1 MYYIDA
7 HEIQKGLQVK
17 EKPVF
22 HPVEITTFISL
33 CDIFLYKYKYKCKIY
48 VTNRI
53 TALHS
58 KYKNKSLVNFYQTMI
73 ITDFCELLLCSIWLT
88 QSKCTIPI

>member
-7 HEIQKGLQVK
+7 CEIQKGLQV

-22 HPVEITTFISL
+22 HPVEIPTFISL

-53 TALHS
+53 TALYS
-58 KYKNKSLVNFYQTMI
+58 KYKK
-73 ITDFCELLLCSIWLT
+73 
-88 QSKCTIPI
+88 